1 MEGCWEIAEK
11 EDSKGKRE
19 RKRGKGGRE
28 RSHHT
33 RWREGEEKNGNHM
46 GNAFLFP
53 KMDFVPTQ
61 SLMIF
66 RSKKKP
72 GEAK

>member
-33 RWREGEEKNGNHM
+33 RWREGEEKKWEPRGKRFFISKNGFCSNSESH
-46 GNAFLFP
+46 
-53 KMDFVPTQ
+53 DISQ
-61 SLMIF
+61 
-66 RSKKKP
+66 
-72 GEAK
+72 